1 MGTQTRLGPAGALRC
16 CPSMAWLG
24 LTGRSRGV
32 RGAGSPDFGG
42 NRSRSAVGPTLGP
55 AALQVDPRT
64 SRDAPSGR
72 DACCVGGAREFGGAW
87 RLAYVV
93 WRVAR
98 GAWRVARGAWR
109 VARRGRAGNVRRRC
123 PTPRTWQLFVVYF
136 SAHCQWLRITWRRFV
151 ELRESA

>member
-1 MGTQTRLGPAGALRC
+1 MV
-16 CPSMAWLG
+16 WHG

-42 NRSRSAVGPTLGP
+42 NRSRAAGGPTWGP
-55 AALQVDPRT
+55 ADLLVDPRT

-72 DACCVGGAREFGGAW
+72 DACRVGGAREVGGAW
-87 RLAYVV
+87 RMAYGV

-98 GAWRVARGAWR
+98 GAWRVERGAGR

-123 PTPRTWQLFVVYF
+123 PTPRT
-136 SAHCQWLRITWRRFV
+136 
-151 ELRESA
+151 